1 LEQAWQAV
9 RELQYKVQ
17 MRRVGMLK
25 MMIWELRER
34 KQTEVWRKEMAR
46 MVQKREKSQVQM
58 FGKVEKK
65 GWSGQVYQCGQQK
78 PCWGLGKPWWGVWEC
93 WKAERS
99 EQQQWRVPWK
109 VLLTP
114 MSLAL
119 LLMPQKNVQ
128 LVTWLQKKKRDQEVK
143 KTYTPS

>member
-1 LEQAWQAV
+1 M

-65 GWSGQVYQCGQQK
+65 G
-78 PCWGLGKPWWGVWEC
+78 
-93 WKAERS
+93 
-99 EQQQWRVPWK
+99 
-109 VLLTP
+109 
-114 MSLAL
+114 
-119 LLMPQKNVQ
+119 
-128 LVTWLQKKKRDQEVK
+128 
-143 KTYTPS
+143 

>member
-46 MVQKREKSQVQM
+46 MVQKREKSRVQM
-58 FGKVEKK
+58 FEKVEKK
-65 GWSGQVYQCGQQK
+65 G
-78 PCWGLGKPWWGVWEC
+78 
-93 WKAERS
+93 
-99 EQQQWRVPWK
+99 
-109 VLLTP
+109 
-114 MSLAL
+114 
-119 LLMPQKNVQ
+119 
-128 LVTWLQKKKRDQEVK
+128 
-143 KTYTPS
+143 

>member
-1 LEQAWQAV
+1 V

-65 GWSGQVYQCGQQK
+65 G
-78 PCWGLGKPWWGVWEC
+78 
-93 WKAERS
+93 
-99 EQQQWRVPWK
+99 
-109 VLLTP
+109 
-114 MSLAL
+114 
-119 LLMPQKNVQ
+119 
-128 LVTWLQKKKRDQEVK
+128 
-143 KTYTPS
+143 

>member
-9 RELQYKVQ
+9 RQLQYKVQ

-65 GWSGQVYQCGQQK
+65 G
-78 PCWGLGKPWWGVWEC
+78 
-93 WKAERS
+93 
-99 EQQQWRVPWK
+99 
-109 VLLTP
+109 
-114 MSLAL
+114 
-119 LLMPQKNVQ
+119 
-128 LVTWLQKKKRDQEVK
+128 
-143 KTYTPS
+143 

>member
-65 GWSGQVYQCGQQK
+65 G
-78 PCWGLGKPWWGVWEC
+78 
-93 WKAERS
+93 
-99 EQQQWRVPWK
+99 
-109 VLLTP
+109 
-114 MSLAL
+114 
-119 LLMPQKNVQ
+119 
-128 LVTWLQKKKRDQEVK
+128 
-143 KTYTPS
+143 

>member
-1 LEQAWQAV
+1 MEQAWQAV

-65 GWSGQVYQCGQQK
+65 G
-78 PCWGLGKPWWGVWEC
+78 
-93 WKAERS
+93 
-99 EQQQWRVPWK
+99 
-109 VLLTP
+109 
-114 MSLAL
+114 
-119 LLMPQKNVQ
+119 
-128 LVTWLQKKKRDQEVK
+128 
-143 KTYTPS
+143 